1 MRFIT
6 AYSSLTIVAILI
18 LGSIVARPAL
28 AEVSE
33 GDFVEYSFSNSG
45 NFDEIDEGNGRFRLE
60 VIAQYENGTLRV
72 GFSGS
77 MNDLEFS
84 LRKNIENGLFSFPS
98 LVSPPEIRQ
107 TIDGDNGS
115 LALTVDRLPD
125 EEFSFQASSWIL
137 NVSRINIE
145 VRGQPKSV
153 DVDGILKI
161 FSISGLL
168 QSFEGNIQSVDQDRE
183 INVLLELIDTNL
195 DLGVSAGSS
204 LTFLSQ
210 INALSSLGIIDPSLD
225 GGSLIVQGASS
236 NSNPSPYLLILALV
250 IGIILISF
258 VSIRARNSNK
268 NKDEE
273 ENKPLHW
280 VN

>member
-28 AEVSE
+28 AQVSE

-84 LRKNIENGLFSFPS
+84 LRKSIENGHFSFPS
-98 LVSPPEIRQ
+98 LVSPPEITQ

-273 ENKPLHW
+273 EEKPLHW

>member
-1 MRFIT
+1 MRFIA

-18 LGSIVARPAL
+18 LGSIASRPAL
-28 AEVSE
+28 AQVSE
-33 GDFVEYSFSNSG
+33 GDFVEYSFSHSG
-45 NFDEIDEGNGRFRLE
+45 NFDEIGEGNGRFRLE
-60 VIAQYENGTLRV
+60 VIDQYENGTLRV
-72 GFSGS
+72 GISGS

-84 LRKNIENGLFSFPS
+84 LRKNIEDGLFSFPS

-107 TIDGDNGS
+107 TVEADNGS
-115 LALTVDRLPD
+115 LAVTVQRLPD

-145 VRGQPKSV
+145 VRGPKSV

-168 QSFEGNIQSVDQDRE
+168 QSFEANIQSVDQDGE
-183 INVLLELIDTNL
+183 MNVLLELIDTNL

-225 GGSLIVQGASS
+225 GGSLIVQGVSS

-268 NKDEE
+268 NNGEE
-273 ENKPLHW
+273 EDKPLHW

>member
-1 MRFIT
+1 
-6 AYSSLTIVAILI
+6 
-18 LGSIVARPAL
+18 
-28 AEVSE
+28 
-33 GDFVEYSFSNSG
+33 
-45 NFDEIDEGNGRFRLE
+45 
-60 VIAQYENGTLRV
+60 
-72 GFSGS
+72 
-77 MNDLEFS
+77 
-84 LRKNIENGLFSFPS
+84 
-98 LVSPPEIRQ
+98 
-107 TIDGDNGS
+107 
-115 LALTVDRLPD
+115 
-125 EEFSFQASSWIL
+125 
-137 NVSRINIE
+137 
-145 VRGQPKSV
+145 
-153 DVDGILKI
+153 
-161 FSISGLL
+161 
-168 QSFEGNIQSVDQDRE
+168 
-183 INVLLELIDTNL
+183 

-268 NKDEE
+268 NNGEE

>member
-28 AEVSE
+28 AQVSE

-84 LRKNIENGLFSFPS
+84 LRKNIESGLFSFPS

-273 ENKPLHW
+273 EDKPLHW